1 MAKGNKTGSRDKGT
15 QNKKTCIGEKVEQLL
30 EKEFDNIE
38 DYFQRL
44 NTKERLEFI
53 FQQLSYATPR
63 KSQSVTEV
71 KADIWE
77 PPLFITE

>member
-1 MAKGNKTGSRDKGT
+1 MAKGNKTGGREKGT
-15 QNKKTCIGEKVEQLL
+15 PNKKTCIGEKVEELL
-30 EKEFDNIE
+30 EKEFENIE
-38 DYFQRL
+38 DYLQRL
-44 NTKERLEFI
+44 NSKERLEFI
-53 FQQLSYATPR
+53 VKLLPYATPR

>member
-1 MAKGNKTGSRDKGT
+1 MSLDKKDRSTIAKKW
-15 QNKKTCIGEKVEQLL
+15 
-30 EKEFDNIE
+30 
-38 DYFQRL
+38 
-44 NTKERLEFI
+44 LEFI
-53 FQQLSYATPR
+53 VKLLPYATPR